1 VLSKYPRNRTRRL
14 RVRKRMLLPHQNQR
28 ITRELILN
36 NNMMMMLL
44 SSQTAMKL
52 IEEDQVVKEET
63 TEVEEVEAVEAM
75 MPTAQQLT
83 EGEADITRE
92 VAIKT
97 IMRTESTKSLKTRM
111 AILSDQIIAEKEVM
125 EISFPEEIEDP
136 TEEKGD
142 LIEAREAHTEDQE
155 ASHLEVTTPEVAEAP
170 IEETVVAMIIET
182 RM

>member
-1 VLSKYPRNRTRRL
+1 
-14 RVRKRMLLPHQNQR
+14 
-28 ITRELILN
+28 
-36 NNMMMMLL
+36 MMMMLL

-97 IMRTESTKSLKTRM
+97 IMRTESTKNLKTRM

-155 ASHLEVTTPEVAEAP
+155 ASHLEVTIPEVAEAP
-170 IEETVVAMIIET
+170 IEETVVATIIET